1 MEENLIIYV
10 DGLLALHAA
19 SRFSAKKSRLKKKKK
34 KKKEEERKKAGKSD
48 TWMD

>member
-1 MEENLIIYV
+1 MDFLPCMQ
-10 DGLLALHAA
+10 LHD
-19 SRFSAKKSRLKKKKK
+19 FLPKKVVSKKKKK

>member
-34 KKKEEERKKAGKSD
+34 KRKRRRKKESMKK
-48 TWMD
+48 